1 MTQFAYLAV
10 LLAVIIGSFW
20 LELVVRT
27 RVFHRWRRLLATLVP
42 VMAVFILWDLYAIA
56 QKHWWFA
63 PEFTSGVVFPGGLPL
78 EEALFFVFIPIAAIL
93 TLEAV
98 RAVRRWPAGDE
109 PEGSVHDGIRMVD
122 R

>member
-1 MTQFAYLAV
+1 MNQFAYLAV

-27 RVFHRWRRLLATLVP
+27 RVFRRWRRLLASVLP
-42 VMAVFILWDLYAIA
+42 VMVLFIIWDLYAIA
-56 QKHWWFA
+56 REHWWFA
-63 PEFTSGVVFPGGLPL
+63 SEFTSGIVFPGGLPL
-78 EEALFFVFIPIAAIL
+78 EEALFFIIIPIAAIL

-109 PEGSVHDGIRMVD
+109 PPDTVREGCRVVD